1 MERVRGFSLI
11 ELMVTVI
18 ILGIVAAIAL
28 PNLAGFVIRQRVG
41 GQASELMNALV
52 FARVEAT
59 KLNAN
64 VVVLPAANNEDGWT
78 NGWCVGTTA
87 INDCSDAAVIRNFQ
101 GSPSD
106 VQINS
111 PYLQATNRL
120 TFRRD
125 GTLLSGIS
133 AQAFKVTSSKLKA
146 DDATARCVYVNAMG
160 KASIKKVNRDADC

>member
-11 ELMVTVI
+11 ELLVTIVI
-18 ILGIVAAIAL
+18 LAIVASIAL
-28 PNLAGFVIRQRVG
+28 PNLAGFVVRQRVG
-41 GQASELMNALV
+41 GQASEIMNALV

-64 VVVLPAANNEDGWT
+64 VVVIPNANNEDGWT
-78 NGWCVGTTA
+78 DGWCIGPTS
-87 INDCSDAAVIRNFQ
+87 INSCSDSAVIRNFQ